1 MLKKNL
7 SNIKIVQSFFIMLI
21 LGGLSLVILSIIS
34 LRDMSKL
41 DKNTETMYKDNLLP
55 ISQAGDI
62 RHEMLNIRLNVIQAL
77 YSQDATTLAEYEGTV
92 KDSDKK
98 LRETLE
104 KFKKNNLNSNEKSI
118 LIQFEGNYE
127 EYIKYFDEIKV
138 YALSNRAVT
147 NAALNN
153 YNIQADFLVS
163 LLDKLVENNK
173 QEASSIKEASSV
185 IYLNTRNT
193 QIAIITVLLLVF
205 TLLALSSVR
214 VIKSTLKHITA
225 DLDKISSGDFTVI
238 MDVASKNEFGIMKKS
253 ISHTIESVSQMLHLI
268 KASVSEIVAQADNLS
283 SVSEEM
289 AASSQE
295 SASSTQQISSGASAQ
310 ASELETISDI
320 LLNFGK
326 EIEGITHSIVDVDLN
341 AKNINTM
348 SVDNNSK
355 LQVLINSIYSIS
367 NAFNDVSSKI
377 TSLGSN
383 INKINEITGLINSI
397 AEQTNLLALNAA
409 IEAARAGDAGR
420 GFAVVADEIRK
431 LAEQSKT
438 SSNNINLLLENILT
452 ESNSVVVTTDTVN
465 TQLNS
470 QISTINN
477 SIESFKLINS
487 AIGEILPKIQ
497 NINSSALNLNN
508 NKDAIISKIEKAS
521 SVASE
526 TASTADA
533 IAAASQQINA
543 SSEEVASTAQE
554 LNMMTRNIMNEMD
567 KFKL

>member
-1 MLKKNL
+1 MLRKKL

-21 LGGLSLVILSIIS
+21 LGGLSLIILSVIS
-34 LRDMSKL
+34 LKDMSKL

-55 ISQAGDI
+55 ISQTGDI
-62 RHEMLNIRLNVIQAL
+62 RHEMLNIRLNVTQAL
-77 YSQDATTLAEYEGTV
+77 YSQGATDLAEYEETV
-92 KDSDKK
+92 KRSDKR

-104 KFKKNNLNSNEKSI
+104 EFKKNNLNSNEKSI

-127 EYIKYFDEIKV
+127 EYIKYFDEVKV
-138 YALSNRAVT
+138 YALSNKTVT

-173 QEASSIKEASSV
+173 KEASSIKEASSV

-193 QIAIITVLLLVF
+193 QIIIIAVLLIIF
-205 TLLALSSVR
+205 TILALSSIR
-214 VIKSTLKHITA
+214 VIKSALKHITS

-253 ISHTIESVSQMLHLI
+253 ISHTIGSVSQMLHLI
-268 KASVSEIVAQADNLS
+268 KASVSEIAAQADNLS

-295 SASSTQQISSGASAQ
+295 SASSTHQISLGASVQ

-320 LLNFGK
+320 LLNFGRD
-326 EIEGITHSIVDVDLN
+326 IEGITHSIIDVDLN

-355 LQVLINSIYSIS
+355 LQVLINSIYNIS
-367 NAFNDVSSKI
+367 NSFNDVSTKI
-377 TSLGSN
+377 ASLGSN

-409 IEAARAGDAGR
+409 IEAARAGEAGR
-420 GFAVVADEIRK
+420 GFAVVAEEIRK

-438 SSNNINLLLENILT
+438 SSNNINLLLENILA

-487 AIGEILPKIQ
+487 AIGEILPKID
-497 NINSSALNLNN
+497 NINKSALNLNN
-508 NKDAIISKIEKAS
+508 DKDTIISKIEEAS
-521 SVASE
+521 TVASE
-526 TASTADA
+526 TSSTADA
-533 IAAASQQINA
+533 IAAASQQINS

-554 LNMMTRNIMNEMD
+554 LNIMTRNIMKEMD